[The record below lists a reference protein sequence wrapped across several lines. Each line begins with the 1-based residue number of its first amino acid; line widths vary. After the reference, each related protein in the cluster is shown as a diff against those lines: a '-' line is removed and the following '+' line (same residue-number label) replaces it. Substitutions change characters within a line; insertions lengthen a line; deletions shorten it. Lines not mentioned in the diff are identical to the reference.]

1 MEASQQGDKVM
12 ERNKEVTLVVGEYEV
27 THGVLKEK
35 TLIREPFK
43 TIEQAEAHIKEN
55 DLYVYRICR
64 IEIRYS

>member
-1 MEASQQGDKVM
+1 M
-12 ERNKEVTLVVGEYEV
+12 ERDEDVTLVVGEYEV
-27 THGVLKEK
+27 TNGALKEK

-55 DLYVYRICR
+55 DLYVYPICR